1 MPPYSEEGISS
12 PFVVLSRRKE
22 EKKLEQ
28 DKLVRVKYVIMVQV
42 IRDILIENGLITR
55 EQFREK
61 LLEKVKQSGLSE
73 EDIKELM
80 KNI

>member
-1 MPPYSEEGISS
+1 LTKEFCRKIP
-12 PFVVLSRRKE
+12 PFVVLGRWKE
-22 EKKLEQ
+22 GKKLGQ

-61 LLEKVKQSGLSE
+61 LLEKVKQSGLPE
-73 EDIKELM
+73 EDIKELIE
-80 KNI
+80 NI